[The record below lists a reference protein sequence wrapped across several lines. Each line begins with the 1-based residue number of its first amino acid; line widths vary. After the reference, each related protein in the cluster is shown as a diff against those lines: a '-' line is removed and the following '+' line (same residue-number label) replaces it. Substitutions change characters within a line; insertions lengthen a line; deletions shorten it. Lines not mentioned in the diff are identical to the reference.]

1 MALDKENAASV
12 TKADYRE
19 KLQTS
24 ADALLCSSEMTDGS
38 MDAATELA
46 ERSATQVSRML
57 DYSFRVSQEATRH
70 ATQNLDVLMQCGTI
84 VAEGWQTILREWIS
98 ATQEATQKNMS
109 DFQEL
114 MQCRS
119 VDAFFSRQSNILR
132 DRIETIQNSNARIS
146 EVSAHVANETAKRI
160 SEMSSNISFGTNI
173 LDEAQ
178 GNLRKA
184 GAEMARVDRGA
195 D

>member
-12 TKADYRE
+12 TKPDYRE
-19 KLQTS
+19 KLSPPTS
-24 ADALLCSSEMTDGS
+24 TVLFASEDDSES
-38 MDAATELA
+38 MDAAAELA
-46 ERSATQVSRML
+46 ERSAMQVSRLL

-98 ATQEATQKNMS
+98 ATQETAQKNMS

-119 VDAFFSRQSNILR
+119 MDTFFARQSNILR
-132 DRIETIQNSNARIS
+132 DRVETFQSSNARIS
-146 EVSAHVANETAKRI
+146 EVSAQVASETAKRI
-160 SEMSSNISFGTNI
+160 NEMTSSISFGANI
-173 LDEAQ
+173 LDETQ

-184 GAEMARVDRGA
+184 AAEMTRADRAA

>member
-12 TKADYRE
+12 TKSDYRE
-19 KLQTS
+19 KLSRPMDTMLPIS
-24 ADALLCSSEMTDGS
+24 DADNGAI
-38 MDAATELA
+38 DAVTELA
-46 ERSATQVSRML
+46 ERSATQVSRMM

-98 ATQEATQKNMS
+98 ATQETAQKNMS
-109 DFQEL
+109 DLQEL

-119 VDAFFSRQSNILR
+119 MDAFFSRQSNILR
-132 DRIETIQNSNARIS
+132 DRIEAIQNSNARIS
-146 EVSAHVANETAKRI
+146 EVSAQVANETAKRI
-160 SEMSSNISFGTNI
+160 SEMTSSINFSTNV

-184 GAEMARVDRGA
+184 GAEMARVDRAA

>member
-12 TKADYRE
+12 TRSDYRE

-24 ADALLCSSEMTDGS
+24 ADALLRASETTDGS
-38 MDAATELA
+38 LDAANEFA
-46 ERSATQVSRML
+46 ERSATQVSKMM

-98 ATQEATQKNMS
+98 ATQETTQKNMS
-109 DFQEL
+109 DLQEL

-119 VDAFFSRQSNILR
+119 VDAFFSQQSNILR
-132 DRIETIQNSNARIS
+132 DRIETIQSSNARIS
-146 EVSAHVANETAKRI
+146 EVSAQIANETAKRI
-160 SEMSSNISFGTNI
+160 SEMTSSISFGANGH
-173 LDEAQ
+173 DEAQ

-184 GAEMARVDRGA
+184 SAEMARVDRA
-195 D
+195 RD